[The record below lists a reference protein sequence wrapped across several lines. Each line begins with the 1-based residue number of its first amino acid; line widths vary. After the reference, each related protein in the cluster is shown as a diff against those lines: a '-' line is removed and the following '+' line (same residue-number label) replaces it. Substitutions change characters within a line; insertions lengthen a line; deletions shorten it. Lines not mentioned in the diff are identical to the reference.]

1 MVFVVMGVS
10 NGGLQYLFE
19 IQRQKTMNKDESTI
33 NVSQKK
39 SLKLQ
44 ESKVETFLI
53 ITKPL
58 CYLKLSL

>member
-1 MVFVVMGVS
+1 MGVS
-10 NGGLQYLFE
+10 NWGLQYLFE

-44 ESKVETFLI
+44 ESKVETFLF

-58 CYLKLSL
+58 CYFKLSL